1 MDKLSSTYCQNLNK
15 ETWPVLKNQI
25 SRRILRWLSYEEEE
39 VNRINLP
46 RIQYLV
52 IEMSRKN
59 IILVFHLDLQVS
71 Y

>member
-1 MDKLSSTYCQNLNK
+1 
-15 ETWPVLKNQI
+15 VLKNQI